1 MSMSSV
7 SSSLAAAYCTFPVKH
22 SIFPQFIMTDFCNE
36 ISLWPSV
43 FPFLAF
49 LSLIHISQDDTSP
62 NHPVIQPF
70 SSLLPHTPVRNDS
83 FSSLVYRPSFH
94 SPSFP
99 RIPLPAA
106 SETIYLS
113 ARSVGARLSGF
124 NVLFWCA
131 VGGGCNFSR
140 EQACGDAFCSLRACI
155 DSWSPI

>member
-1 MSMSSV
+1 MSSV
-7 SSSLAAAYCTFPVKH
+7 FSSLAAYCMFPVKPGL
-22 SIFPQFIMTDFCNE
+22 FPQFIMTDFCIELSLALCISVSSLSLPNSHQPGWYLAKSPCYSTIFLFIASHSCPLWFLLLTCLPSLLL
-36 ISLWPSV
+36 ISL
-43 FPFLAF
+43 
-49 LSLIHISQDDTSP
+49 
-62 NHPVIQPF
+62 
-70 SSLLPHTPVRNDS
+70 
-83 FSSLVYRPSFH
+83 H

-99 RIPLPAA
+99 HIPLPAA

-140 EQACGDAFCSLRACI
+140 EQACGDAFCSLRSCI